1 VDLLHNWFNLKPGVR
16 DTEFCAALASYLDAL
31 RARGDISGY
40 RVTRRKL
47 ALGPPELGEFHVV
60 IEVEGL
66 AQLDRAFG
74 TVSTRAGTIEALH
87 AAANQQVCD
96 LRSALYRD
104 FPDAQRVRGD
114 ERF

>member
-1 VDLLHNWFNLKPGVR
+1 MDLFHNWFNLKPGVR
-16 DTEFCAALASYLDAL
+16 DTEFCASLASYLDAL
-31 RARGDISGY
+31 KERGEIAGY

-60 IEVEGL
+60 IEVQGL
-66 AQLDRAFG
+66 AQLDRAFA
-74 TVSTRAGTIEALH
+74 TVSTRAGPIEALH
-87 AAANQQVCD
+87 AAANQQICD

-104 FPDAQRVRGD
+104 FPDPHRQRGE